1 MRSYKTS
8 ETSSNEQ
15 LSTFQWLVRAKLT
28 AEHKM
33 LAKNAYAASV
43 CLFFSRQYFLD
54 SGLLVDIQY
63 DDYYAG

>member
-8 ETSSNEQ
+8 EKSSNEQ

-33 LAKNAYAASV
+33 LAKNAYAVSV
-43 CLFFSRQYFLD
+43 FIFSRQYFLD